1 MGWLMQRTG
10 TSGKTTYTAMYRD
23 IRGQKRSAG
32 TFSSRRE
39 AERPGNAPRPNRN
52 WAGSANSSRDGRASD
67 LRQFVEVGSLT
78 CTEAGDDLC
87 ESMSKSRD
95 AHCAVAR

>member
-1 MGWLMQRTG
+1 V
-10 TSGKTTYTAMYRD
+10 
-23 IRGQKRSAG
+23 
-32 TFSSRRE
+32 
-39 AERPGNAPRPNRN
+39 PV
-52 WAGSANSSRDGRASD
+52 SD